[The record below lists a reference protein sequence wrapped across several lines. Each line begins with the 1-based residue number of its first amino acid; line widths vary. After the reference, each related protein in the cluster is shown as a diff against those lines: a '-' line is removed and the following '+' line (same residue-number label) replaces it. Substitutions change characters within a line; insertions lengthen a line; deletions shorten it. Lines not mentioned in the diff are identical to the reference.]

1 MSAADRWLAET
12 FGPRL
17 PDPRFTANL
26 LFIVTF
32 DEGRR
37 WWRRNHIY
45 TVVFG
50 DAVMPGS
57 VSDTRYDQY
66 SLLRTIEALFGL
78 GTLGRQDATAP
89 VITGIWKGRP
99 S

>member
-1 MSAADRWLAET
+1 VAGRDIGAAAP
-12 FGPRL
+12 GS
-17 PDPRFTANL
+17 RFTANR
-26 LFIVTF
+26 LFIVMF

-50 DAVMPGS
+50 DPVMPGS
-57 VSDTRYDQY
+57 VSDMRYDHY

-89 VITGIWKGRP
+89 VITGLWKGRP
-99 S
+99 F